1 MIYLPDITINKARF
15 IDLKVI
21 MGRGL
26 PNLSKKLPDW
36 PNLNLFTKL
45 DLSDFSSVPYLE
57 NVLFG
62 NEPTNKNCIS
72 DYNFD

>member
-1 MIYLPDITINKARF
+1 MY
-15 IDLKVI
+15 LKVI

-26 PNLSKKLPDW
+26 PNLSKKAARL
-36 PNLNLFTKL
+36 TKFEL
-45 DLSDFSSVPYLE
+45 IHQTRLKLISTLYLK

-72 DYNFD
+72 DYNSD